1 MDTESKIELVTRPP
15 SREVVTN
22 EDLRNLFETEEHPK
36 HYIGYE
42 VSGMIHLGS
51 GYMAACKIKD
61 LLKAGVKPTIFF
73 ADYHA
78 WINGKL
84 GGDLDVIKKVA
95 KRYYQKAFES
105 LGLQDVEY
113 IFASDLYEDL
123 DYWTQAIKIAN
134 NVTIKRVMRTLAIM
148 GRQEANINKVAQL
161 MYTPMQVADI
171 FFMDVQLAHSG
182 MDQRKAH
189 MVAREVAP
197 KIGEEKPVA
206 LHHGLLMGLTSPRR
220 AGYDEDELLDLE
232 ISSKMSKSAP
242 NTCIFIHDSPEII
255 MEKMKKAHCP
265 LKEIE
270 NNPVL
275 EHCKYITFNEQESIY
290 IERPAKYGG
299 DLEIQ
304 SYEEL
309 EAIYR
314 RGDLHP
320 LDLKIACAKSL
331 IEVLTP
337 SRTYFETHPELLDV
351 FKEVEITK

>member
-1 MDTESKIELVTRPP
+1 MDTESKIELAARPP
-15 SREVVTN
+15 TREIVTYD
-22 EDLRNLFETEEHPK
+22 DLRNLFETEEHPK

-51 GYMAACKIKD
+51 GYMAARKIKD

-84 GGDLDVIKKVA
+84 GGDLDLIRNVA

-105 LGLQDVEY
+105 LGLSDVDY
-113 IFASDLYEDL
+113 VFASDLYEDL
-123 DYWTQAIKIAN
+123 NYWTEAINIAN

-148 GRQEANINKVAQL
+148 GRREAEVNQVSQL

-171 FFMDVQLAHSG
+171 FHMDVQIAHSG

-197 KIGEEKPVA
+197 KIEREKPVA

-220 AGYDEDELLDLE
+220 AGYEEDELLDLE
-232 ISSKMSKSAP
+232 ISSKMSKSLP
-242 NTCIFIHDSPEII
+242 NTCIFIHDSPDTIR
-255 MEKMKKAHCP
+255 EKMKKAHCP
-265 LKEIE
+265 PKEIV

-275 EHCKYITFNEQESIY
+275 EHCKYVVFNEMDTLE
-290 IERPAKYGG
+290 IERDAKYGG
-299 DLEIQ
+299 DLNIK
-304 SYEEL
+304 SFEEL
-309 EAIYR
+309 EKIYQS
-314 RGDLHP
+314 GELHP
-320 LDLKIACAKSL
+320 LDLKNATAKCL
-331 IEVLTP
+331 IEILEP
-337 SRTYFETHPELLDV
+337 SRAYFESHPEVLDV
-351 FKEVEITK
+351 FKEVQISR